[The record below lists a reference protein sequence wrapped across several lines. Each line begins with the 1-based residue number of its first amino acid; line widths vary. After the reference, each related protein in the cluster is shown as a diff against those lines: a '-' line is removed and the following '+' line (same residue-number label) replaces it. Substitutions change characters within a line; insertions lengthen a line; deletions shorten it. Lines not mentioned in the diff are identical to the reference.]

1 MFNYYLRNNF
11 KITSL
16 HITKAMDDGSFE
28 GLVDPRLK
36 EIYDKQLMPYMVT
49 CVAFSIRHSTKRCP
63 KMSQVINNISIH
75 SFHFSP
81 ILNH

>member
-16 HITKAMDDGSFE
+16 HITKAMEDGSFE

-36 EIYDKQLMPYMVT
+36 EIYDKQLMPCMVA

-63 KMSQVINNISIH
+63 K
-75 SFHFSP
+75 
-81 ILNH
+81 

>member
-16 HITKAMDDGSFE
+16 HITMAMEDGSFV
-28 GLVDPRLK
+28 GLVDPRL
-36 EIYDKQLMPYMVT
+36 EGIYDKQLMTCMVT
-49 CVAFSIRHSTKRCP
+49 CVAFSIRYSTKRCP

-75 SFHFSP
+75 SFHFPP